1 MTDPKGQMFISY
13 RRSPARPSGDDE
25 ARMVQDALR
34 DRGIPTWRD
43 LDDLG
48 PEPTEDE
55 LVQTLRDI
63 GIAGAII
70 LVSPQVETSLMIKV
84 VEAPAILDRF
94 KKRDGFMLKPVLINL
109 DYRDI
114 DRVLDRPGA
123 FQEVNRFD
131 ILKVSSETLQPTD
144 ARRIAKSVV
153 KQRLQTIKAVDP
165 DAPFQIGL
173 FSRRTPGVDGY
184 ALRFD
189 VTPYFDGRFAADGTY
204 DTIETALYDA
214 ASALATTGDR
224 IQIAAR
230 GNAALPLGIL
240 FGAVYSPFVFDLV
253 WHQSAP
259 GTSPEVWSLKTGTEN
274 IDLDIRVTKGDLQSE
289 DFVLA
294 VSVNAEVEHAA
305 ADYLATQP
313 IHPRATIHVG
323 LATGPLQRG
332 QTISA
337 KQGLKVAYAAIDTS
351 RNLRTEL
358 RLKRVNLHIFLACPL
373 SLAVLVGQNLNTF
386 NECIVYEHI
395 EGGHP
400 AYIEAH
406 RFRPSSFT
414 FKTQMPAQES

>member
-63 GIAGAII
+63 SIAGAII

-114 DRVLDRPGA
+114 DRVLDQPGA
-123 FQEVNRFD
+123 FQKINRFD

-144 ARRIAKSVV
+144 ARLIAKTVV

-173 FSRRTPGVDGY
+173 FSRRTPGADGY
-184 ALRFD
+184 ALCFD
-189 VTPYFDGRFAADGTY
+189 CNPLFRR
-204 DTIETALYDA
+204 AL
-214 ASALATTGDR
+214 R
-224 IQIAAR
+224 CR
-230 GNAALPLGIL
+230 
-240 FGAVYSPFVFDLV
+240 
-253 WHQSAP
+253 WH
-259 GTSPEVWSLKTGTEN
+259 L
-274 IDLDIRVTKGDLQSE
+274 
-289 DFVLA
+289 
-294 VSVNAEVEHAA
+294 
-305 ADYLATQP
+305 
-313 IHPRATIHVG
+313 
-323 LATGPLQRG
+323 
-332 QTISA
+332 
-337 KQGLKVAYAAIDTS
+337 
-351 RNLRTEL
+351 
-358 RLKRVNLHIFLACPL
+358 
-373 SLAVLVGQNLNTF
+373 
-386 NECIVYEHI
+386 
-395 EGGHP
+395 
-400 AYIEAH
+400 
-406 RFRPSSFT
+406 
-414 FKTQMPAQES
+414 